1 MTLIVQELRDAP
13 VEAGA
18 SEERANAAAKAVTSA
33 EAAATK
39 DDLRLAVAD
48 LRKEMAELKADLMR
62 AIWMQAGVII
72 GALSLVFATLIKV
85 L

>member
-1 MTLIVQELRDAP
+1 MTLIVQELRDAL

-33 EAAATK
+33 ETAATK
-39 DDLRLAVAD
+39 DDLKVA
-48 LRKEMAELKADLMR
+48 MAELETRLTR
-62 AIWMQAGVII
+62 TLWIQAGAII
-72 GALSLVFATLIKV
+72 GALSLVFGGIATLIKV